1 MEQKFKRSFD
11 ELRNIVTMTEAIFRQ
26 EGLQADL
33 RNVVDLATEE
43 LFVNMVTY
51 NTESDED
58 ILIEMLPHEHG
69 IEVSLTDYNVARF
82 DPTSAGNVDVDA
94 PFLITGVLDVNGQ
107 LIMGPGE
114 FSDVEIQVS
123 DGSAVHLE
131 GPDVGHLGTDVEVDE
146 LEDISGCLSLCVC
159 CGPPLVPACLHNLRN
174 GFFQPL
180 LLHAHLT

>member
-26 EGLQADL
+26 EDLQADL

-82 DPTSAGNVDVDA
+82 DPTSASDVDVDA
-94 PFLITGVLDVNGQ
+94 PLEERTPGGLGLFLVLKMVDSIHYEYRNRQSKITFV
-107 LIMGPGE
+107 
-114 FSDVEIQVS
+114 
-123 DGSAVHLE
+123 
-131 GPDVGHLGTDVEVDE
+131 VD
-146 LEDISGCLSLCVC
+146 
-159 CGPPLVPACLHNLRN
+159 RK
-174 GFFQPL
+174 
-180 LLHAHLT
+180 